1 MVTPTL
7 ETITTSRFVTS
18 RSNVDATVI
27 FKALAEQIRVRIAML
42 LIGQELCVCD
52 LTEILKL
59 PQSTISRHMTQLR
72 QSGLVI
78 DRRAGTWIHYRLADD
93 RVAKEISRFLDSAYR
108 NMQPYK
114 RDRERLAAHVV
125 KSGCAPTKTKKN
137 SCSSKVATS

>member
-1 MVTPTL
+1 MVTPIL
-7 ETITTSRFVTS
+7 ETVPTRKSAVTRGS
-18 RSNVDATVI
+18 VDATVI
-27 FKALAEQIRVRIAML
+27 FKALAEQTRVRIAML

-93 RVAKEISRFLDSAYR
+93 KVAREISRFLDNSYR

-114 RDRERLAAHVV
+114 SDRERLTAHAV
-125 KSGCAPTKTKKN
+125 KSGCAPAKTKKK
-137 SCSSKVATS
+137 SCSQKAAIS